1 MPNSEELLKKAN
13 MQEIAEKGS
22 KIYEEI
28 KSEYEPD
35 DIGKFLAIE
44 VASGEAYKADTSGE
58 AVEIAR
64 RAHPDTVFYV
74 VKIGHSAAE
83 MLATMSYA
91 TRTNL

>member
-1 MPNSEELLKKAN
+1 MLNREELLKKAN

-22 KIYEEI
+22 RIYENI
-28 KSEYEPD
+28 KSKYEPGD
-35 DIGKFLAIE
+35 SGKFLAIE
-44 VASGEAYKADTSGE
+44 VESGEAYKADTSGE
-58 AVEIAR
+58 AVEMAR
-64 RAHPDTVFYV
+64 QAHPDTVFYV